1 MKKPAKML
9 VPALLILT
17 IAALVFFAMRP
28 KAMTVETGLA
38 VSGALQETVE
48 AEGETRAHE
57 RYTVAA
63 PVSGRLMRIG
73 LHDGDRVAANQ
84 EVAIIN
90 PTPLDKRERDAAAAR
105 VSAAESQ
112 LRAAGEQAA
121 HDRAEQEQARRELAR
136 TEQLSRQGLTTL
148 QALEQAATYE
158 QRAARTLAAAEYRMK
173 TATAQLREARAALI
187 SVESAQGGGSSSITL
202 RAPKSGPVLRVLE
215 KSERI
220 VAAGTPLLLIGDPQK
235 LEVVADVLSSDAVRI
250 SAGAAV
256 TLDEWGGPQ
265 PLRGG
270 VRLVEP
276 YAFTKISALGIEEQ
290 RVNIIIDFCDP
301 PGALG
306 DGYRVMARIVTWS
319 GDKAVKIPINALFR
333 QGDNWCVFI
342 VKNGRAVRQ
351 TVTVGHRNQ
360 TEAEIVSGVSEGE
373 TVVSHPSSQ
382 LDDGMRVRVR

>member
-1 MKKPAKML
+1 MKKPGKTVA
-9 VPALLILT
+9 PALLILA

-28 KAMTVETGLA
+28 KPVHIETGQA
-38 VSGALQETVE
+38 MSGPLQETVE

-63 PVSGRLMRIG
+63 PVSGRLMRIE
-73 LHDGDRVAANQ
+73 LHDGDRVTANQ
-84 EVAIIN
+84 AVAVMT

-105 VSAAESQ
+105 VSAAASQ

-121 HDRAEQEQARRELAR
+121 RDRADLEQARRELAR
-136 TEQLSRQGLTTL
+136 TRQLARQGLSTT
-148 QALEQAATYE
+148 QALEQAVTTE
-158 QRAARTLAAAEYRMK
+158 QRAARTLAAAEYLTQ
-173 TATAQLREARAALI
+173 TATAQLREARAALPDGRGNI
-187 SVESAQGGGSSSITL
+187 RSITL
-202 RAPKSGPVLRVLE
+202 RAPRSGPVLRVLE

-220 VAAGTPLLLIGDPQK
+220 VTAGTPLLLIGDPQK
-235 LEVVADVLSSDAVRI
+235 LEVVADVLSSDAVKI
-250 SAGAAV
+250 SAGAPV

-265 PLRGG
+265 PLRGV

-301 PGALG
+301 PGTLG
-306 DGYRVMARIVTWS
+306 DGYRVMARIITWS
-319 GDKAVKIPINALFR
+319 GDTTVKIPINALFR
-333 QGDNWCVFI
+333 QGENWCVFV
-342 VKNGRAVRQ
+342 VKNDRVARR

-360 TEAEIVSGVSEGE
+360 TEAEILNGLSQGE

-382 LDDGMRVRVR
+382 LDDGMRVRSG